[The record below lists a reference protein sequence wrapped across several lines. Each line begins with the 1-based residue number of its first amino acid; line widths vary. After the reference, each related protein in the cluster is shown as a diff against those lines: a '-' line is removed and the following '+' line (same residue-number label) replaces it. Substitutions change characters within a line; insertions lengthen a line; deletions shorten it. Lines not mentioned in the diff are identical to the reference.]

1 MRLNNSIIRFVDE
14 LKIRSKLII
23 FYVFCVI
30 VPLIVTDGVIFYI
43 IGMEQKTEI
52 NYEVTN
58 NVNTVEADFTN
69 LVQNAVGE
77 TRGIYLN
84 WDVNE
89 FLDYDYASEADY
101 VTTRYEMI
109 SQPFSEI
116 VLGSRTFSIV
126 MYAANPTIISGGPI
140 RRLDTAYEEDW
151 YKALSESANDM
162 ILYCYYS
169 SDNPSVYNQKRKIS
183 IIRRLNYYKNLNYE
197 KVVKVDIDYG
207 TVVDHLNALS
217 FSEPVYICVGDKI
230 ICSNRG
236 HSDLVTDYE
245 SLSGEEK
252 IAGEKDFSLYGLD
265 IRVIA
270 LRDDKSMLGTIRKN
284 FPLIILLV
292 LVNIILPALLMNVI
306 NHSFVMRIGTLS
318 DAFDRVKDDSDS
330 FQEISDVSGSDEIGN
345 LMRNYNKMVQRL
357 KELIRTVYEDRL
369 ERQEMDIERQQA
381 ELEALHSQIN
391 PHFLFNVLESIR
403 MHSIIKQEH
412 ETARMIERLA
422 ILERQ
427 NVDWSND
434 YIRIKEE
441 IKFVEAYLDLQK
453 YRFGDRL
460 NYQISLKNGCENYF
474 IPKLTLATFVEN
486 ACVHGAENKAGT
498 CFIYVRIYEQADML
512 YLEVEDTGK
521 GIDEE
526 AVEALNNRLK
536 NCTIDDLRN
545 GKHVGMINA
554 CLRLKMTSS
563 DRAQFLVE
571 SEKGIGTTILIS
583 IPLDTLRTEL

>member
-1 MRLNNSIIRFVDE
+1 
-14 LKIRSKLII
+14 
-23 FYVFCVI
+23 
-30 VPLIVTDGVIFYI
+30 
-43 IGMEQKTEI
+43 
-52 NYEVTN
+52 
-58 NVNTVEADFTN
+58 
-69 LVQNAVGE
+69 
-77 TRGIYLN
+77 
-84 WDVNE
+84 
-89 FLDYDYASEADY
+89 
-101 VTTRYEMI
+101 
-109 SQPFSEI
+109 
-116 VLGSRTFSIV
+116 
-126 MYAANPTIISGGPI
+126 
-140 RRLDTAYEEDW
+140 
-151 YKALSESANDM
+151 
-162 ILYCYYS
+162 
-169 SDNPSVYNQKRKIS
+169 
-183 IIRRLNYYKNLNYE
+183 
-197 KVVKVDIDYG
+197 
-207 TVVDHLNALS
+207 
-217 FSEPVYICVGDKI
+217 
-230 ICSNRG
+230 
-236 HSDLVTDYE
+236 
-245 SLSGEEK
+245 
-252 IAGEKDFSLYGLD
+252 
-265 IRVIA
+265 
-270 LRDDKSMLGTIRKN
+270 MLGTIRKN